1 MLLCALLLAC
11 GSGAPDRAS
20 APAPTAPVAATPDA
34 TPHAAPDA
42 KNAAPD
48 AKAAARPLY
57 YDRALTDADLSGRT
71 LRELSLMR
79 NTIFA
84 RTGHPFVKT
93 WLNDYFR
100 AQPWYHPSEKA
111 DLSKL
116 SEIDKKNADRIAR
129 YEAALT
135 EADLNQRKDALLA
148 RRGTPAWTA
157 EDDVEIELL
166 SAARGEWLGGKEV
179 AAAQRNPL
187 EDPNVLDGLLTL
199 DQIKDMSRRDLRLV
213 RNTIF
218 ARHGRAFKS
227 DVLVSYFEAK
237 PWYHV
242 DPAYSEAMLSEIDKK
257 NTTLVL
263 SVEKDRG
270 GPLTEFEH
278 QMEEGWF
285 VGA

>member
-1 MLLCALLLAC
+1 MGRMRQHASILLCALSLAC
-11 GSGAPDRAS
+11 GGAAPERAAAPTPTPALAPS
-20 APAPTAPVAATPDA
+20 PAPAAEP
-34 TPHAAPDA
+34 AAP
-42 KNAAPD
+42 AAE
-48 AKAAARPLY
+48 AAAEAARPLY
-57 YDRALTDADLSGRT
+57 YDRALTDADLSGRS
-71 LRELSLMR
+71 LRELALM
-79 NTIFA
+79 
-84 RTGHPFVKT
+84 
-93 WLNDYFR
+93 
-100 AQPWYHPSEKA
+100 
-111 DLSKL
+111 
-116 SEIDKKNADRIAR
+116 
-129 YEAALT
+129 
-135 EADLNQRKDALLA
+135 
-148 RRGTPAWTA
+148 
-157 EDDVEIELL
+157 
-166 SAARGEWLGGKEV
+166 
-179 AAAQRNPL
+179 
-187 EDPNVLDGLLTL
+187 
-199 DQIKDMSRRDLRLV
+199 